1 MSMFTLAISCLIT
14 SNLPWFMDL
23 TFQVP
28 LHYCSLQQQTFTTRH
43 NHKCVFFLLWLRLF
57 VPSGAIFC
65 SSLAAYWIP
74 TDLGSSSF
82 SVILLC
88 LFILLHGFAR
98 QEYQSCLTFPFSVD
112 HVLSE
117 LSTMN
122 SPSWVALHSM
132 VHSFI
137 ELDKAVIQVISLVI
151 FFVIVVSILSALW
164 LMRIRG
170 CESFVMGG
178 TGCGENWVLLLWSRP
193 GSDNF

>member
-1 MSMFTLAISCLIT
+1 MT
-14 SNLPWFMDL
+14 
-23 TFQVP
+23 
-28 LHYCSLQQQTFTTRH
+28 H
-43 NHKCVFFLLWLRLF
+43 
-57 VPSGAIFC
+57 
-65 SSLAAYWIP
+65 
-74 TDLGSSSF
+74 
-82 SVILLC
+82 
-88 LFILLHGFAR
+88 
-98 QEYQSCLTFPFSVD
+98 
-112 HVLSE
+112 
-117 LSTMN
+117 
-122 SPSWVALHSM
+122 PSWVALHSM